1 MQDKLRICSE
11 EALKAVWCF
20 FRGAT
25 VIAASLERSVAR
37 VHGNHRPCNAS
48 PNLTLA
54 PVFSTEL
61 P

>member
-1 MQDKLRICSE
+1 VGKSTQTVEGMA
-11 EALKAVWCF
+11 ALCLV
-20 FRGAT
+20 
-25 VIAASLERSVAR
+25 VHR

-48 PNLTLA
+48 PNRTLA